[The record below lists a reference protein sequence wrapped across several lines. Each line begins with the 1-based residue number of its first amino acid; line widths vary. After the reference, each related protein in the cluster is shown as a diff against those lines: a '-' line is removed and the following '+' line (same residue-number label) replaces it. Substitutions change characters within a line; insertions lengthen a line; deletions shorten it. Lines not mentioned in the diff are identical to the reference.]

1 MAGWSN
7 RWEPS
12 HAWWVSVQVAPP
24 RHTRPW
30 RSKNLPSRLRARVS
44 SWTMSALVRHRSRT
58 ASSWMVGMRMATSSP
73 ARCSRGEPAAVAPVG
88 LGPCRPGALGI
99 SDGAITW
106 QPIPMLCSSRASSKP
121 VGPVLV
127 AGSQHA
133 GVAEAAGEPADRCLV
148 MGDPLDVWDLLVG
161 WQDPHRD
168 GVLVDVQPQV
178 DGRTTRDTGHGRL
191 LPYVGSARLSV
202 GDPRRCGPE
211 PAVPC

>member
-1 MAGWSN
+1 M
-7 RWEPS
+7 
-12 HAWWVSVQVAPP
+12 
-24 RHTRPW
+24 
-30 RSKNLPSRLRARVS
+30 
-44 SWTMSALVRHRSRT
+44 
-58 ASSWMVGMRMATSSP
+58 
-73 ARCSRGEPAAVAPVG
+73 
-88 LGPCRPGALGI
+88 

-106 QPIPMLCSSRASSKP
+106 QLISMLCSSRASSKP

-148 MGDPLDVWDLLVG
+148 MGDPLDIWDLLVG
-161 WQDPHRD
+161 RQDPHRD
-168 GVLVDVQPQV
+168 RVLVDVQPQV
-178 DGRTTRDTGHGRL
+178 DGRNTRDTGHGRL